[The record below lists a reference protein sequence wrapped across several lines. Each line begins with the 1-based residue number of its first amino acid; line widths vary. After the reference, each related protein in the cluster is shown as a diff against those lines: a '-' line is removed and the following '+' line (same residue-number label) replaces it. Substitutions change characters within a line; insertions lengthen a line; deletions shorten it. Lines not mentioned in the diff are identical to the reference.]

1 MGWARRQ
8 NVNGQQYF
16 CPTKVARGGRA
27 DMNDKFTTYYFRYPE
42 LLLMQAELRARTGA
56 TIAEALAP
64 INTLRNNRTNPVL
77 SQIPEPATR
86 NELMDIIFKE
96 YCLELF
102 VENGSE
108 WFASLRFEKDGNPWF
123 KTLKP
128 DVSDVSTNK
137 YCWPIPAVET
147 NVNSQIKPNP
157 GFDN

>member
-1 MGWARRQ
+1 M
-8 NVNGQQYF
+8 
-16 CPTKVARGGRA
+16 
-27 DMNDKFTTYYFRYPE
+27 
-42 LLLMQAELRARTGA
+42 LL
-56 TIAEALAP
+56 IWCP
-64 INTLRNNRTNPVL
+64 INKIVASCEFRVT
-77 SQIPEPATR
+77 SCIPEPATR
-86 NELMDIIFKE
+86 DELMDIIFKE

-128 DVSDVSTNK
+128 DVSEVSTNK

-147 NVNSQIKPNP
+147 NVNNQIKPNP

>member
-1 MGWARRQ
+1 M
-8 NVNGQQYF
+8 
-16 CPTKVARGGRA
+16 P

-102 VENGSE
+102 VENRKRMVWLHCVSKKTGILGS
-108 WFASLRFEKDGNPWF
+108 KH
-123 KTLKP
+123 
-128 DVSDVSTNK
+128 
-137 YCWPIPAVET
+137 
-147 NVNSQIKPNP
+147 
-157 GFDN
+157 